1 MIRFGGIWMT
11 IYSLE
16 HTKYLKKLKREKR
29 IITIFRFLI
38 IVLFIV
44 TWEALSR
51 FNLINTFLSSSPSR
65 VLSTIRSL
73 INDGSLFKHISITLY
88 EVFISFGIATVIGLL
103 LATILWSK
111 PIISKIVDP
120 YLTILN
126 SLPKV
131 ALGPLIIIWVG
142 ASINS
147 IIFMSLLIST
157 FITIINIYNGFNA
170 TDKSYITL
178 LKSFKATKIQI
189 FTKVILPS
197 NYVNIINALKI
208 NISMNLI
215 GVIMGELLVSKNGLG
230 YLIMYGSQVF
240 NIDLVITSVF
250 VLGII
255 SYLMYFLID
264 RLEHFVLSKKG

>member
-1 MIRFGGIWMT
+1 MIRFGGIWMS

-44 TWEALSR
+44 TWEVLSR

-157 FITIINIYNGFNA
+157 FI
-170 TDKSYITL
+170 IT
-178 LKSFKATKIQI
+178 
-189 FTKVILPS
+189 
-197 NYVNIINALKI
+197 
-208 NISMNLI
+208 
-215 GVIMGELLVSKNGLG
+215 
-230 YLIMYGSQVF
+230 
-240 NIDLVITSVF
+240 
-250 VLGII
+250 
-255 SYLMYFLID
+255 
-264 RLEHFVLSKKG
+264 